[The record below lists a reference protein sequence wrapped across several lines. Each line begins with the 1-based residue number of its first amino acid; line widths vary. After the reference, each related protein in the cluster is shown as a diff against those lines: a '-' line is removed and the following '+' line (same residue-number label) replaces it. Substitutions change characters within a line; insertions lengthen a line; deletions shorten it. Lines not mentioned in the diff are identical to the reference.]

1 MNHYDDKQVTILLF
15 PCKLIDYNFIESLL
29 SSEKK
34 SPEGYHSI
42 TPYLI
47 VNKGS
52 EVIKYYEKIFGA
64 KELAPMMTPDRNRI
78 SHAEIEIGNS
88 KLMLA
93 DEFPEMNSLSPK
105 TMGGSPVGLFLYAND
120 IDKIFSQA
128 VAEGAK
134 VLMEVEDQLWG
145 NRYGSLEDP
154 FGHGWSLSTH
164 IKDLTEEEL
173 KKAGEATFAK
183 MPENK
188 PN

>member
-1 MNHYDDKQVTILLF
+1 MSQV
-15 PCKLIDYNFIESLL
+15 
-29 SSEKK
+29 KK
-34 SPEGYHSI
+34 IPDGYHSI

-47 VNKGS
+47 VKNGS
-52 EVIKYYEKIFGA
+52 EAIEYYKKIFGA
-64 KELAPMMTPDRNRI
+64 KEHGRMMTPDGKRI
-78 SHAEIEIGNS
+78 AHAEIEIGNS

-105 TMGGSPVGLFLYAND
+105 TIGGSPVGLFLYVD
-120 IDKIFSQA
+120 DVDKVFSQA

-134 VLMEVEDQLWG
+134 VLMRVEDQFWG
-145 NRYGSLEDP
+145 DRYGSIEDP
-154 FGHGWSLSTH
+154 FGHRWSISTH

-173 KKAGEATFAK
+173 KKAAAEAFAK